1 MIFTEHNE
9 ISTALQ
15 PVADAY
21 AADPATDV
29 YNMKYYEHISFVIVE
44 AAGGTGTVKIQ
55 VEECTSKA
63 GAGNNAIAFK
73 YRVKSDSNGAFGA
86 LTASA
91 ATGYTTTAGANKVIV
106 VEVNAD
112 ELAADS
118 PYVRLQL
125 TEVADSPCL
134 AGVVAIL
141 SGPRYP
147 QSTLAIST
155 S

>member
-1 MIFTEHNE
+1 MIFTEEHE
-9 ISTALQ
+9 ISVALQ

-29 YNMKYYEHISFVIVE
+29 YNMKYYEHITFVIVE

-91 ATGYTTTAGANKVIV
+91 ATGYTTTAGANKLVA
-106 VEVNAD
+106 VEVDAD
-112 ELAADS
+112 DLAADS

-125 TEVADSPCL
+125 TEVVNDPCD

-141 SGPRYP
+141 SKPRHP
-147 QSTLAIST
+147 QATLAVST